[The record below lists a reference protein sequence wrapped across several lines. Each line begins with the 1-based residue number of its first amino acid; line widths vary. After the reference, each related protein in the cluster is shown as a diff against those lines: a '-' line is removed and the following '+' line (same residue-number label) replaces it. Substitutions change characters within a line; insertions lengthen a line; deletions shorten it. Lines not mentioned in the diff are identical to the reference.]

1 MKKNIN
7 ALVLAA
13 IIGLLIVAVGLGFLF
28 GPANPV
34 PWILIGVLITIVVV
48 YRWISS
54 RDRVEWKE
62 SYTVGVDDLDDDHKR
77 LIELIN
83 RFQTAYTYHT
93 GEEFE
98 HQALNE
104 LVDYTKYHF
113 EREEKMMEEAGY
125 PDLAAHKEIH
135 RTMIAKVGEF
145 QEEYQRTGHE
155 ALEGVATFLSE
166 WLINHIN
173 GIDKKYGPYVSRRQ
187 TSV

>member
-28 GPANPV
+28 GVTNPV
-34 PWILIGVLITIVVV
+34 PWILIVVLIAIVVI
-48 YRWISS
+48 YRWVAS

-62 SYTVGVDDLDDDHKR
+62 SYSVGVDDLDGDHKR

-83 RFQTAYTYHT
+83 RFQTAYKYHT

-98 HQALNE
+98 RQALNE

-113 EREEKMMEEAGY
+113 EREEKMMEEVGY
-125 PDLAAHKEIH
+125 PDLQAHKEIH
-135 RTMIAKVGEF
+135 RIMIAKVGEF
-145 QEEYQRTGHE
+145 QNEYKRTGHE
-155 ALEGVATFLSE
+155 ALEGVTTFLSE
-166 WLINHIN
+166 WLIDHIN
-173 GIDKKYGPYVSRRQ
+173 GTDKKYGPYFSK
-187 TSV
+187 

>member
-34 PWILIGVLITIVVV
+34 PWILIGVLIAIVFI
-48 YRWISS
+48 YRWVSS
-54 RDRVEWKE
+54 KDRVEWKDF
-62 SYTVGVDDLDDDHKR
+62 YTVGVDVLDDDHKR

-83 RFQTAYTYHT
+83 RFKTAYKYHT

-98 HQALNE
+98 LEALNE

-113 EREEKMMEEAGY
+113 EREEKMMEAAGY
-125 PDLAAHKEIH
+125 PDLEAHKAIH
-135 RTMIAKVGEF
+135 RSMISKVGEF
-145 QEEYQRTGHE
+145 QKEYQQTGHE
-155 ALEGVATFLSE
+155 ALDGVASFLSE
-166 WLINHIN
+166 WLIDHIN
-173 GIDKKYGPYVSRRQ
+173 GTDKKYGPFMKKQ
-187 TSV
+187 TPA

>member
-62 SYTVGVDDLDDDHKR
+62 SYTVGVDDLDD
-77 LIELIN
+77 E
-83 RFQTAYTYHT
+83 
-93 GEEFE
+93 
-98 HQALNE
+98 ALNE

-135 RTMIAKVGEF
+135 QTMIAKVEEF

>member
-13 IIGLLIVAVGLGFLF
+13 IIGLLIVAIGLGFLF

-34 PWILIGVLITIVVV
+34 PWILIGVLIAIVFA
-48 YRWISS
+48 YRWVSS

-62 SYTVGVDDLDDDHKR
+62 SYTVGVADLDNDHKR

-83 RFQTAYTYHT
+83 RFQTAYKYHT

-98 HQALNE
+98 LQALNE
-104 LVDYTKYHF
+104 LVDYTRYHF

-125 PDLAAHKEIH
+125 PDLEEHKEIH
-135 RTMIAKVGEF
+135 RNMIVKVGRF
-145 QEEYQRTGHE
+145 QKEYQQTGHE
-155 ALEGVATFLSE
+155 ALDGVASFLSE
-166 WLINHIN
+166 WLIDHIN
-173 GIDKKYGPYVSRRQ
+173 GTDKKYSPFLSK
-187 TSV
+187 

>member
-28 GPANPV
+28 GAANPV
-34 PWILIGVLITIVVV
+34 PWILIGILIAIVYV
-48 YRWISS
+48 YRWVAS

-62 SYTVGVDDLDDDHKR
+62 SYTVGVDELDDDHKR
-77 LIELIN
+77 LIELLN
-83 RFQTAYTYHT
+83 RFQTAYKYHT

-98 HQALNE
+98 RQALNE

-125 PDLAAHKEIH
+125 PDLEEHKNIH
-135 RTMIAKVGEF
+135 QMMIAKVRVF
-145 QEEYQRTGHE
+145 QEQYRQKGHE
-155 ALEGVATFLSE
+155 ALDGVANFLSD
-166 WLINHIN
+166 WLLDHIN
-173 GIDKKYGPYVSRRQ
+173 GTDKKYGPYLSK
-187 TSV
+187 